1 MALAQGSTQS
11 PSNNSSPDGS
21 QPVILAGKAGE
32 IITTELHGK
41 YYTQCYRGSV
51 FAGSQAVAGAVVP
64 IYTNTTQQCGLWNPA
79 GSGVNLVPIKLNIG
93 YVSTT
98 GAAGGF
104 ALGYVL
110 NCGAG
115 LGAAGSGITA
125 ATMNLLP
132 VNCNL
137 QGPKSKA
144 IWMSAG
150 ITCTAP
156 ALLMTLGINQLVTTA
171 AVATIGFFEGKYEF
185 DGHIVVPQG
194 TAIFFSG
201 MIALLLVAS
210 FTCIWEEVPA

>member
-1 MALAQGSTQS
+1 MALAQGLTQQ
-11 PSNNSSPDGS
+11 PSNNSMADGS

-32 IITTELHGK
+32 IIITELHGK
-41 YYTQCYRGSV
+41 YYTQCYRGAV
-51 FAGSQAVAGAVVP
+51 FAGSQAVAGAAVP
-64 IYTNTTQQCGLWNPA
+64 VYTNTTQQAGLWNPA
-79 GSGVNLVPIKLNIG
+79 GSGVNLVPIRLNLG

-104 ALGYVL
+104 CLGYVL

-144 IWMSAG
+144 IWMSAA

-156 ALLMTLGINQLVTTA
+156 AYLMNLGINQLVTTA
-171 AVATIGFFEGKYEF
+171 AATGATFFNGQYDF
-185 DGHIVVPQG
+185 DGHVVIPQG
-194 TAIFFSG
+194 TAIFFAG
-201 MIALLLVAS
+201 MIAMLTLVS
-210 FTCIWEEVPA
+210 YTCIWEEVPA